1 MKVFHCLGLV
11 QKCTS
16 FKTLSSNVIF
26 RCIYTLQSICV
37 IKLISACHNL
47 KQNRDG
53 QIFYLMSHY
62 VLCNDQMPRLYVY
75 VARWFRNV
83 KIRKEKGLSII
94 LVGPS
99 MLLCNWNPMKD

>member
-1 MKVFHCLGLV
+1 
-11 QKCTS
+11 
-16 FKTLSSNVIF
+16 
-26 RCIYTLQSICV
+26 
-37 IKLISACHNL
+37 
-47 KQNRDG
+47 
-53 QIFYLMSHY
+53 
-62 VLCNDQMPRLYVY
+62 MPRLYVY